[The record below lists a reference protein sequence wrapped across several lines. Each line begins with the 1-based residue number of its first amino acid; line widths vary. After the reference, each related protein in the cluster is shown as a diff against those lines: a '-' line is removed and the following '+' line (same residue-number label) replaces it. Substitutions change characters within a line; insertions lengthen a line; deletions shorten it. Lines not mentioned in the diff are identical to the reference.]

1 MKGVASRASPWA
13 PKLLEW
19 VTMQVK
25 QDISGTTVK
34 LTVNPNQAQ
43 IAASKHEAVQRL
55 GKNLKLQGFRP
66 GKAPIALIEKSLDPN
81 LLQSEF
87 LDIIVNHVYILALQQ
102 QKVRPVTQ
110 PEVSILKFVPYS
122 ELEIQYQV
130 EAIGDI
136 KLPDYTK
143 IKITKKPVKI
153 VAKDVDEVIDNLRS
167 RASDKTEVARAAA
180 DGDEVVLDFKG
191 VDAGTKAPI
200 TGADGQA
207 YPLVLGSNSFI
218 PGFEAEVVGL
228 KPGDSKDFTI
238 TFPADYGS
246 VELQS
251 KVVMFT
257 ITVHKVLAVV
267 PPKADDAFA
276 ATVGPFKSLVE
287 LRTDIEKQ
295 LLAEKT
301 AQSEREY
308 DNELLEAMAKKTNVT
323 IPTVLVDDEIDRI
336 EAEEK
341 RNLVYR
347 GQTWQE
353 HLAAE
358 GVTEAQH
365 REKNRD
371 GADLRVRAGLVLA
384 EIAEQQHIS
393 VQPEELE
400 MHLQLLR
407 NQYTDPN
414 MQAEID
420 KPDNRREIASRLLSE
435 KTIAAV
441 KLQIAQK

>member
-1 MKGVASRASPWA
+1 
-13 PKLLEW
+13 
-19 VTMQVK
+19 MQVK
-25 QDISGTTVK
+25 QVITETTVK
-34 LTVNPNQAQ
+34 LTVTPNQAQ
-43 IAASKHEAVQRL
+43 IAAGKHEAVQRL

-66 GKAPIALIEKSLDPN
+66 GKAPVALIEKSLDPN
-81 LLQSEF
+81 VLQSEF
-87 LDIIVNHVYILALQQ
+87 LDIIVNHVYLLALQQ

-143 IKITKKPVKI
+143 IKIAKLPVKV
-153 VAKDVDEVIDNLRS
+153 VAKDIDEVIDNLRS
-167 RASDKTEVARAAA
+167 RAAAKEAVSRAAK
-180 DGDEVVLDFKG
+180 DGDEVVLDFKA
-191 VDAGTKAPI
+191 VDAGNQAPI
-200 TGADGQA
+200 AGADGKD

-228 KPGDSKDFTI
+228 KAGDTKDFTI

-251 KVVMFT
+251 KVVVFT
-257 ITVHKVLAVV
+257 VNVHKVVKVV
-267 PPKADDAFA
+267 APKADDAFA
-276 ATVGPFKSLVE
+276 TSVGPFKTLVE
-287 LRTDIEKQ
+287 LRSDIEKQ
-295 LLAEKT
+295 VLAEKT
-301 AQSEREY
+301 AQAEREY
-308 DNELLEAMAKKTNVT
+308 DNELLESMAKKTAVT
-323 IPTVLVDDEIDRI
+323 IPKVLVDDEIDRI

-353 HLAAE
+353 HLASE
-358 GVTEAQH
+358 GVSEAEH
-365 REKNRD
+365 REKNR
-371 GADLRVRAGLVLA
+371 AAAELRVRAGLVLA
-384 EIAEQQHIS
+384 EIADQQHIT

-400 MHLQLLR
+400 MHLQLLK
-407 NQYTDPN
+407 NQYTDPS

-420 KPDNRREIASRLLSE
+420 LPDNRREIASRLLSE

>member
-1 MKGVASRASPWA
+1 
-13 PKLLEW
+13 
-19 VTMQVK
+19 MQVN
-25 QDISGTTVK
+25 QDLSGTTVK

-43 IAASKHEAVQRL
+43 IVASKHEAVQRL

-66 GKAPIALIEKSLDPN
+66 GKAPLALIEKNLDPN
-81 LLQSEF
+81 VLQSEF

-143 IKITKKPVKI
+143 IKITKKPAKV
-153 VAKDVDEVIDNLRS
+153 VAKDVDEVIDNLRG

-191 VDAGTKAPI
+191 VDADTKAPI
-200 TGADGQA
+200 AGSDGRD

-251 KVVMFT
+251 KVVVFSVD
-257 ITVHKVLAVV
+257 VHKVLKVV

-276 ATVGPFKSLVE
+276 ATVGPFKTLVE

-308 DNELLEAMAKKTNVT
+308 DNELLEAMAKKTSVI
-323 IPTVLVDDEIDRI
+323 IPKVLVDDEIDRI

-353 HLAAE
+353 HLAGE
-358 GVTEAQH
+358 GVTEEQH
-365 REKNRD
+365 REKNRE

-384 EIAEQQHIS
+384 EIAEQQHIN

-400 MHLQLLR
+400 MHLQLLK

-414 MQAEID
+414 MQSEID

>member
-1 MKGVASRASPWA
+1 
-13 PKLLEW
+13 
-19 VTMQVK
+19 MQVK
-25 QDISGTTVK
+25 QATTGTTVT

-43 IAASKHEAVQRL
+43 IMAGKHEAVQRL

-66 GKAPIALIEKSLDPN
+66 GKAPIALIEKNLDPN
-81 LLQSEF
+81 VLQSEF
-87 LDIIVNHVYILALQQ
+87 LDIIVNHVYLLALQA

-110 PEVSILKFVPYS
+110 PEVSILKFVPYG

-143 IKITKKPVKI
+143 IKITKPPVKV
-153 VAKDVDEVIDNLRS
+153 VAKDIDDVIDNLRS
-167 RASDKTEVARAAA
+167 RGAAKETVTRAAK
-180 DGDEVVLDFKG
+180 DGDEVVLDFSG
-191 VDAGTKAPI
+191 VDASSHAPI
-200 TGADGQA
+200 AGAEGTD

-228 KPGDSKDFTI
+228 KAGDSKDFTI

-251 KVVMFT
+251 KVVVFT
-257 ITVHKVLAVV
+257 IKVHKVLKVV
-267 PPKADDAFA
+267 LAKVDDAFA
-276 ATVGPFKSLVE
+276 ASVGPFTTFAE
-287 LRTDIEKQ
+287 LRADIEKQ

-301 AQSEREY
+301 AQAERDY
-308 DNELLEAMAKKTNVT
+308 DNELLEAMAKKTTVT
-323 IPTVLVDDEIDRI
+323 IPKVLVDDEIDRI

-347 GQTWQE
+347 GQTWAE

-358 GVTEAQH
+358 GVSEDEH
-365 REKNRD
+365 REKNRV

-384 EIAEQQHIS
+384 EIAEQQHIT
-393 VQPEELE
+393 VPPEELD
-400 MHLQLLR
+400 MHVQLLK
-407 NQYTDPN
+407 NQYTDPS

-420 KPDNRREIASRLLSE
+420 QPANRREIASRLLSE